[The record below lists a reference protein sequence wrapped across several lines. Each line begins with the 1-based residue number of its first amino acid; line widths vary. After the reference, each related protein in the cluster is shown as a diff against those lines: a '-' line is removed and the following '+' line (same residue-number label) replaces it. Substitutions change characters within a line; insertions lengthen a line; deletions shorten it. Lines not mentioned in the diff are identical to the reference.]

1 MSRITTTVV
10 TLLLTTAAFGQAK
23 DDAGDGKKLDKQT
36 MEIKDYLPEI
46 HGTIRGKYEYQTET
60 GESRFEVRNAR
71 FSVSGNVHPLVAYK
85 AEIDLSDEGSI
96 KMLDAYARVFP
107 VKDLNFT
114 IGQMRVPFTIDAH
127 RSPHQQYFAN
137 RSFIAKQVGNVRD
150 VGLTSAYTHKGDF
163 PFILE
168 GGLFNGSGLTNQKE
182 WHKTLNYSIKAQLLP
197 GKNWNVT
204 LSTQM
209 IKPEDVRINMYDAG
223 IYYQNNR
230 FHIEAEYLYKMY
242 GHNAFKDVHAVNVT
256 DNQSSVMRLGSLA
269 MCKVLKDAG
278 MNPIFQL
285 ACRDR
290 NRIALESDLLSA
302 AMFGIDNILC
312 LTGDHTKM
320 GDHPQAKPVFDLDS
334 VSLLHTVKLLE
345 SGVDL
350 GGNQLVGEPPKFSKG
365 AVVSPCSDSVDAQ
378 LAKMERK
385 VAAGAD
391 YFQTQAVFEPEKF
404 IKFMEKAKQFG
415 KPVQVGIIIPK
426 SAGMAKFMNNN
437 VAGIHV
443 PDEMIEELKADK
455 EKTKAGITG
464 VEIAA
469 RIIKECKPY
478 CQGVHIMALGW
489 ESKIPDLLK
498 LAEI

>member
-1 MSRITTTVV
+1 MKMKELFDRGEFVV
-10 TLLLTTAAFGQAK
+10 SAEVGPPKGIHVDELVEEAK
-23 DDAGDGKKLDKQT
+23 T
-36 MEIKDYLPEI
+36 YL
-46 HGTIRGKYEYQTET
+46 
-60 GESRFEVRNAR
+60 
-71 FSVSGNVHPLVAYK
+71 
-85 AEIDLSDEGSI
+85 
-96 KMLDAYARVFP
+96 
-107 VKDLNFT
+107 
-114 IGQMRVPFTIDAH
+114 
-127 RSPHQQYFAN
+127 
-137 RSFIAKQVGNVRD
+137 
-150 VGLTSAYTHKGDF
+150 
-163 PFILE
+163 
-168 GGLFNGSGLTNQKE
+168 
-182 WHKTLNYSIKAQLLP
+182 
-197 GKNWNVT
+197 
-204 LSTQM
+204 
-209 IKPEDVRINMYDAG
+209 
-223 IYYQNNR
+223 
-230 FHIEAEYLYKMY
+230 
-242 GHNAFKDVHAVNVT
+242 KDVHAVNVT

-302 AMFGIDNILC
+302 AMLGIDNILC
-312 LTGDHTKM
+312 LTG
-320 GDHPQAKPVFDLDS
+320 
-334 VSLLHTVKLLE
+334 
-345 SGVDL
+345 
-350 GGNQLVGEPPKFSKG
+350 GNELVGEPPKFSKG

-385 VAAGAD
+385 VAAGAE

-443 PDEMIEELKADK
+443 PDEMLEELKADK